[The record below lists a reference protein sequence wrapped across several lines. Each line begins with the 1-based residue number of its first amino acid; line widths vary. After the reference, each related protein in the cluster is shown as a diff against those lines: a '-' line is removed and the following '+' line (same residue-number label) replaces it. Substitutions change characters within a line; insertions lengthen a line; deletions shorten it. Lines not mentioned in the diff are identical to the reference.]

1 MTSRRAKRFINQSS
15 DWIVFAEETKFEKTT
30 FRCLQ
35 SGEEAWE
42 ILLNLCVTDYA
53 IRETFRNILT
63 LADEHLKNNG
73 DHGEPE
79 QS

>member
-1 MTSRRAKRFINQSS
+1 MTPRRAKRYINQSS
-15 DWIVFAEETKFEKTT
+15 EWIVFAEETKNEKTT

-35 SGEEAWE
+35 SSDSAWE

-63 LADEHLKNNG
+63 TADEHIQNG
-73 DHGEPE
+73 GADAESE
-79 QS
+79 